1 MCDLL
6 FREAALPHRHP
17 PLLRGSVCR
26 IAHLIAGGEN
36 REDVNSLLREF
47 GIQLKHFGMR
57 GNAQW
62 GQHLQLFIRLDTGQW
77 SVKKQSS
84 KGWTLVARDFG
95 IETFRT
101 YLKLNGPR
109 SYSMAVA

>member
-1 MCDLL
+1 M
-6 FREAALPHRHP
+6 
-17 PLLRGSVCR
+17 
-26 IAHLIAGGEN
+26 
-36 REDVNSLLREF
+36 
-47 GIQLKHFGMR
+47 
-57 GNAQW
+57 
-62 GQHLQLFIRLDTGQW
+62 QLFIRLDTGQW